1 MDIHPIIFAK
11 QTKLVD
17 MIHSYTLVIRFRSDH
32 EGKKGKKG
40 EGAPGV
46 LVMLVASQGGEEGG
60 ELGRG

>member
-1 MDIHPIIFAK
+1 
-11 QTKLVD
+11 
-17 MIHSYTLVIRFRSDH
+17 MIHSYALVIRFRSDH
-32 EGKKGKKG
+32 EEYVSVWAHGFAQQEGKKG